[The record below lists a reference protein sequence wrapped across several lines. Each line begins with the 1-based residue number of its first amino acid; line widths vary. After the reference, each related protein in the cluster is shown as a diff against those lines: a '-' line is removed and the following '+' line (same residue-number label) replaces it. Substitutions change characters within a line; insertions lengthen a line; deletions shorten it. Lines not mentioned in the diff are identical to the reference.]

1 MLLSAAEALKGFVLG
16 CRDQGTLS
24 NPCGEIYLWWN
35 KLNISLYIYRIYR
48 ERDIY
53 KRSAPKQGRAGAS
66 NFHLLGVGAEK
77 SSLYRL
83 GLLGFDAYLI
93 IMKRGRFDKGAFKP
107 FCWIVGPQPRPIE

>member
-16 CRDQGTLS
+16 CRDLGTLS

-35 KLNISLYIYRIYR
+35 KQNQSYFFVNLLR
-48 ERDIY
+48 Y
-53 KRSAPKQGRAGAS
+53 KRSAPKQGMVGAS
-66 NFHLLGVGAEK
+66 YFHLLGVGAEK

-93 IMKRGRFDKGAFKP
+93 LIRKGK
-107 FCWIVGPQPRPIE
+107 V